1 QGSGPSASG
10 SALCSPGGL
19 QSTCIHRVADT
30 AIKPMTPGLLSVL
43 LLLAGAVMAVV
54 AVRTLH
60 LPALFGYV
68 LVGVVLGPNA
78 LGWVQESHQTET
90 LAEFGIVFLMFTLGL
105 EFSLP
110 RLRAMRGLVF
120 GVGGLQVMLTSSL
133 VLLAGLAFG
142 LDWRSGLV
150 LGGALAMSSTAMVG
164 KLLVERGELETLHG
178 RLVMGVLLF
187 QDLAVVPLLILI
199 PALAGDG
206 ADLLS
211 TLGMALLK
219 GVAVLAV
226 IIALGPQL
234 TRRWFHMVALRQS
247 DELFMLNVLLT
258 TLALAALTEAAGLS
272 AALGAFLAG
281 MLISETEYRYQ
292 VEADIRPFRDIL
304 LGLFFV
310 TVGMHLNVLAV
321 LASWQ
326 EILALTALLMLVKA
340 VLAML
345 AARTASADRLGV
357 ARTGLYLAQAGEFAL
372 VLLSLAEQAGV
383 LEDRALAVTLPAVI
397 LSMLATPVLISQS
410 PRLLRRM
417 SGSEWMNKALELTQI
432 AVRSMGSEQ
441 HVVICGYGR
450 TGQQLARVLARDG
463 VGFIALDTDPQHVQS
478 ATATGE
484 TVVFGDAAR
493 REVLQAAGIQR
504 AKALVITFADTR
516 VALAV
521 LAQTQTLRPDLP
533 VLVRTRD
540 DADIEQ
546 LRAAGATEVV
556 AEVMEASVMLASQT
570 LMLAGVPL
578 NRVLREMR
586 EMREQRYELF
596 RGFFH
601 GITDDDDGDAPRLQ
615 ALQLP
620 PVARAVGRPLGN
632 CGLDGSGVVI
642 KAVRRGP
649 GPALAAAPDL
659 RFEAGDTL
667 VLLGTPEQ
675 LAAAELVLI

>member
-1 QGSGPSASG
+1 
-10 SALCSPGGL
+10 
-19 QSTCIHRVADT
+19 
-30 AIKPMTPGLLSVL
+30 MTPGLLSVL
-43 LLLAGAVMAVV
+43 LLLAGAVLAVV
-54 AVRTLH
+54 AVRTLR

-78 LGWVQESHQTET
+78 LGWVRESAQTET

-120 GVGGLQVMLTSSL
+120 GVGGLQVLLTSSA

-164 KLLVERGELETLHG
+164 KLMVDRGELETLHG
-178 RLVMGVLLF
+178 KLVMGVLLF
-187 QDLAVVPLLILI
+187 QDMAVVPLLILI
-199 PALAGDG
+199 PALAGEG
-206 ADLLS
+206 PDLVQ
-211 TLGMALLK
+211 TLGMAVLK
-219 GVAVLAV
+219 GVVVLTV
-226 IIALGPQL
+226 IIALGHQVM
-234 TRRWFHMVALRQS
+234 RRWFHMVALRRS
-247 DELFMLNVLLT
+247 EELFMLNVLLT

-292 VEADIRPFRDIL
+292 VEADIRPFRDVL

-321 LASWQ
+321 AAEWR
-326 EILALTALLMLVKA
+326 EVLALTLVLMLVKA
-340 VLAML
+340 GLAML
-345 AARTASADRLGV
+345 AARTASGDRV
-357 ARTGLYLAQAGEFAL
+357 AVMRTGIYLAQAGEFAL
-372 VLLSLAEQAGV
+372 VLLSLAEEAGV
-383 LEDRALAVTLPAVI
+383 LQARIMADALPAVI
-397 LSMLATPVLISQS
+397 LSMLATPLLIEHS
-410 PRLLRRM
+410 PRLLRRF
-417 SGSEWMNKALELTQI
+417 SGGEWMNQALQLTQI
-432 AVRSMGSEQ
+432 AMRSMGAEQ

-450 TGQQLARVLARDG
+450 TGQQLARVLARDS
-463 VGFIALDTDPQHVQS
+463 VSFIALDTDPQHVQS
-478 ATATGE
+478 AAATGE

-504 AKALVITFADTR
+504 ARALVITIADTQ

-521 LAQTQTLRPDLP
+521 LAQAQALRPDLP

-540 DADIEQ
+540 DHDIER

-578 NRVLREMR
+578 NRVLREIR
-586 EMREQRYELF
+586 EVREQRYELF

-601 GITDDDDGDAPRLQ
+601 GITDDEDSYAPRLQ

-620 PVARAVGRPLGN
+620 PVARAVGRTLGA

-642 KAVRRGP
+642 KSVRRGP
-649 GPALAAAPDL
+649 GPALTPEPGL
-659 RFEAGDTL
+659 RLEAGDTL
-667 VLLGTPEQ
+667 VLMGTPEQ
-675 LAAAELVLI
+675 LSAAELVLI

>member
-1 QGSGPSASG
+1 
-10 SALCSPGGL
+10 
-19 QSTCIHRVADT
+19 
-30 AIKPMTPGLLSVL
+30 MTPGLLSVL
-43 LLLAGAVMAVV
+43 LLLAGAVLAVV
-54 AVRTLH
+54 AVRTLR

-78 LGWVQESHQTET
+78 LGWVRESTQTET

-120 GVGGLQVMLTSSL
+120 GVGGLQVLLTSAL
-133 VLLAGLAFG
+133 VLLTGLGFG

-199 PALAGDG
+199 PALSGDG
-206 ADLLS
+206 PDLLP
-211 TLGMALLK
+211 TLALALLK
-219 GVAVLAV
+219 GVVALAL
-226 IIALGPQL
+226 IIGLGQHV
-234 TRRWFHMVALRQS
+234 TRRWFHVVARRRS
-247 DELFMLNVLLT
+247 EELFMLNVLLT

-292 VEADIRPFRDIL
+292 VEADIRPFRDVL

-321 LASWQ
+321 FAEWREVVL
-326 EILALTALLMLVKA
+326 LTLVLMVVKA
-340 VLAML
+340 ALAML
-345 AARTASADRLGV
+345 AARTASRDRMAV
-357 ARTGLYLAQAGEFAL
+357 MRTGVYLAQAGEFAL
-372 VLLSLAEQAGV
+372 VLLSLAEEAGV
-383 LEDRALAVTLPAVI
+383 LQDRVIAEVLPAVI
-397 LSMLATPVLISQS
+397 LSMLATPLLIEHS
-410 PRLLRRM
+410 PRLLRRFN
-417 SGSEWMNKALELTQI
+417 GAEWMNQALQLTQI
-432 AVRSMGSEQ
+432 AMRSMGAEQ

-450 TGQQLARVLARDG
+450 TGQQLARVLARDD
-463 VGFIALDTDPQHVQS
+463 VRFIALDTDPQHVQS

-504 AKALVITFADTR
+504 AKALVITFAETQA
-516 VALAV
+516 ALAV
-521 LAQTQTLRPDLP
+521 LAQAQALRPDLP

-540 DADIEQ
+540 EHDIER

-578 NRVLREMR
+578 NRVLREIR
-586 EMREQRYELF
+586 EMREQRYDLF

-601 GITDDDDGDAPRLQ
+601 GITDDEDSAAPRLQ

-620 PVARAVGRPLGN
+620 PVARAVGRPLGA
-632 CGLDGSGVVI
+632 CGLDGSGLVI
-642 KAVRRGP
+642 KSVRRGP
-649 GPALAAAPDL
+649 GPALPPDPAL
-659 RFEAGDTL
+659 RLEAGDTL

-675 LAAAELVLI
+675 IAAAELLLI

>member
-1 QGSGPSASG
+1 
-10 SALCSPGGL
+10 
-19 QSTCIHRVADT
+19 
-30 AIKPMTPGLLSVL
+30 MTPGLLSVL
-43 LLLAGAVMAVV
+43 LLLAGAVLAVV
-54 AVRTLH
+54 AVRTLR

-78 LGWVQESHQTET
+78 LGWVRESTQTET

-120 GVGGLQVMLTSSL
+120 GVGGLQVLLTSSM

-164 KLLVERGELETLHG
+164 KLLVERHELESLHG

-199 PALAGDG
+199 PALAGEG
-206 ADLLS
+206 PDLLQ

-219 GVAVLAV
+219 GAVVLALV
-226 IIALGPQL
+226 IAVGPGL
-234 TRRWFHMVALRQS
+234 TRRWFHLVAERRS
-247 DELFMLNVLLT
+247 EELFMLNVLLT

-292 VEADIRPFRDIL
+292 VEADIRPFRDVL

-310 TVGMHLNVLAV
+310 TVGMHLNVLGV
-321 LASWQ
+321 LAEWQ
-326 EILALTALLMLVKA
+326 EVLLLTLLLMSVKA

-345 AARTASADRLGV
+345 AARTASKDRVGV
-357 ARTGLYLAQAGEFAL
+357 MRTGIYLAQAGEFAL
-372 VLLSLAEQAGV
+372 VLLSLAEEAGV
-383 LEDRALAVTLPAVI
+383 LEARIMASALPAVI
-397 LSMLATPVLISQS
+397 LSMLATPLLIEHS
-410 PRLLRRM
+410 PRLLRRFN
-417 SGSEWMNKALELTQI
+417 GSEWMNQALQLTQI
-432 AVRSMGSEQ
+432 AMRSMGAEQ

-463 VGFIALDTDPQHVQS
+463 VSFIALDTDPQHVQS
-478 ATATGE
+478 AAATGE

-504 AKALVITFADTR
+504 ARALVITFAETQ

-521 LAQTQTLRPDLP
+521 LAQAQALRPDLP

-540 DADIEQ
+540 DQDIER

-586 EMREQRYELF
+586 EMREQRYDLF

-601 GITDDDDGDAPRLQ
+601 GITDDDDGAAPRLQ

-620 PVARAVGRPLGN
+620 PVARAVGRTLGD
-632 CGLDGSGVVI
+632 CGLDGSGVVV

-649 GPALAAAPDL
+649 GPALVPDADL

>member
-1 QGSGPSASG
+1 
-10 SALCSPGGL
+10 
-19 QSTCIHRVADT
+19 
-30 AIKPMTPGLLSVL
+30 MTPGLLSVL
-43 LLLAGAVMAVV
+43 LLLAGAVLAVV
-54 AVRTLH
+54 AVRTLR

-78 LGWVQESHQTET
+78 LGWVRESAQTET

-120 GVGGLQVMLTSSL
+120 GVGGLQVFLTSFL
-133 VLLAGLAFG
+133 VLLTGLALG

-164 KLLVERGELETLHG
+164 KLMVDRGELETLHG
-178 RLVMGVLLF
+178 KLVMGVLLF
-187 QDLAVVPLLILI
+187 QDMAVVPLLILI
-199 PALAGDG
+199 PALAGEG
-206 ADLLS
+206 PDLVQ
-211 TLGMALLK
+211 TLGMAVLK
-219 GVAVLAV
+219 GAVVLTV
-226 IIALGPQL
+226 IIALGQQVM
-234 TRRWFHMVALRQS
+234 RRWFHMVALRRS
-247 DELFMLNVLLT
+247 EELFMLNVLLT

-292 VEADIRPFRDIL
+292 VEADIRPFRDVL

-321 LASWQ
+321 AAEWQ
-326 EILALTALLMLVKA
+326 EVLALTLVLMLVKA
-340 VLAML
+340 GLAML
-345 AARTASADRLGV
+345 AARTASGDRV
-357 ARTGLYLAQAGEFAL
+357 AVMRTGIYLAQAGEFAL
-372 VLLSLAEQAGV
+372 VLLSLAEEAGV
-383 LEDRALAVTLPAVI
+383 IQARVMADALPAVI
-397 LSMLATPVLISQS
+397 LSMLATPLLIEHS
-410 PRLLRRM
+410 PRLLRRF
-417 SGSEWMNKALELTQI
+417 SGGEWMNQALQLTQI
-432 AVRSMGSEQ
+432 AMRSMGAEQ

-463 VGFIALDTDPQHVQS
+463 VSFIALDTDPQHVQS
-478 ATATGE
+478 AAATGE
-484 TVVFGDAAR
+484 TVVFGDSAR

-504 AKALVITFADTR
+504 ARALVITIADTQ

-521 LAQTQTLRPDLP
+521 LAQAQALRPDLP

-540 DADIEQ
+540 DQDIER

-578 NRVLREMR
+578 NRVLREIR
-586 EMREQRYELF
+586 EVREQRYELF

-601 GITDDDDGDAPRLQ
+601 GITDDEDGNAPRLQ

-620 PVARAVGRPLGN
+620 PVARAIGRTLGA

-642 KAVRRGP
+642 KSVRRGP
-649 GPALAAAPDL
+649 GPALTPEPSL
-659 RFEAGDTL
+659 LLEAGDTL
-667 VLLGTPEQ
+667 VLMGTPEQ
-675 LAAAELVLI
+675 LSAAELVLI

>member
-1 QGSGPSASG
+1 
-10 SALCSPGGL
+10 
-19 QSTCIHRVADT
+19 
-30 AIKPMTPGLLSVL
+30 MTPGLLSVL
-43 LLLAGAVMAVV
+43 LLLAGAVLAVV

-68 LVGVVLGPNA
+68 LVGIVLGPNA

-120 GVGGLQVMLTSSL
+120 GVGGLQVLLTSSA
-133 VLLAGLAFG
+133 VLLAGFAFG

-206 ADLLS
+206 PDLLP
-211 TLGMALLK
+211 TLAMALLK

-247 DELFMLNVLLT
+247 DELFMLNVLLS

-321 LASWQ
+321 LAEWQ
-326 EILALTALLMLVKA
+326 EVLALTLVLMLVKA
-340 VLAML
+340 ALAML
-345 AARTASADRLGV
+345 AARTASADRVGV
-357 ARTGLYLAQAGEFAL
+357 MRTGLYLAQAGEFAL

-383 LEDRALAVTLPAVI
+383 LEDRVLADALPAVI
-397 LSMLATPVLISQS
+397 LSMLVTPLLISQS
-410 PRLLRRM
+410 PRLLRRF
-417 SGSEWMNKALELTQI
+417 SGGEWMNKALELTQI
-432 AVRSMGSEQ
+432 AMRSMGAEQ

-478 ATATGE
+478 AAATGE

-504 AKALVITFADTR
+504 ARALVITVADTR

-521 LAQTQTLRPDLP
+521 LAQAQALRPDLP

-578 NRVLREMR
+578 NRVLREIR
-586 EMREQRYELF
+586 EVREQRYELF

-620 PVARAVGRPLGN
+620 PVARAVGRTIAA

-642 KAVRRGP
+642 KSVRRGP
-649 GPALAAAPDL
+649 GPALAAAADL
-659 RFEAGDTL
+659 RLEAGDTL

-675 LAAAELVLI
+675 LSAAELVLI

>member
-1 QGSGPSASG
+1 
-10 SALCSPGGL
+10 
-19 QSTCIHRVADT
+19 
-30 AIKPMTPGLLSVL
+30 MTPGLSSVL
-43 LLLAGAVMAVV
+43 LLLAGAVLAVV
-54 AVRTLH
+54 VVRTLR

-78 LGWVQESHQTET
+78 LGWVTPSHQTET

-120 GVGGLQVMLTSSL
+120 GVGGLQVFLTSAL
-133 VLLAGLAFG
+133 VFGVGLALG

-164 KLLVERGELETLHG
+164 KLLVERSELETLHG

-199 PALAGDG
+199 PAMAGQGDDLVQTLA
-206 ADLLS
+206 L
-211 TLGMALLK
+211 ALLK
-219 GVAVLAV
+219 GVVALAL
-226 IIALGPQL
+226 IIGFGQQV
-234 TRRWFHMVALRQS
+234 TRQWFHLVARKRS
-247 DELFMLNVLLT
+247 EELFMLNVLLT
-258 TLALAALTEAAGLS
+258 TLGLAALTAAAGLS

-292 VEADIRPFRDIL
+292 VEADIRPFRDVL
-304 LGLFFV
+304 LGLFFI
-310 TVGMHLNVLAV
+310 TVGMHLNVLGV
-321 LASWQ
+321 LAEWP
-326 EILALTALLMLVKA
+326 EVLLLTLLLIVVKA

-345 AARTASADRLGV
+345 AARFASKDRMAV
-357 ARTGLYLAQAGEFAL
+357 MRTGLYVAQAGEFAL
-372 VLLSLAEQAGV
+372 VLLSLAEEAGV
-383 LEDRALAVTLPAVI
+383 LRSRLMADALPAVI
-397 LSMLATPVLISQS
+397 LSMLVTPLLIQNSQ
-410 PRLLRRM
+410 RLLRRFN
-417 SGSEWMNKALELTQI
+417 GGEWMNQALQLTRI
-432 AVRSMGSEQ
+432 AMRSMGAEQ
-441 HVVICGYGR
+441 HVVVCGYGR

-463 VGFIALDTDPQHVQS
+463 VSFIALDTDPKHVQS
-478 ATATGE
+478 AAAAGE

-504 AKALVITFADTR
+504 ARALVITFAETQA
-516 VALAV
+516 ALAV
-521 LAQTQTLRPDLP
+521 LGQARALRPDLP

-540 DADIEQ
+540 DADIER

-601 GITDDDDGDAPRLQ
+601 GITDDEDSDAPRLQ
-615 ALQLP
+615 TLQLP
-620 PVARAVGRPLGN
+620 MVARAVGRTLAG

-642 KAVRRGP
+642 KSVRRGP
-649 GPALAAAPDL
+649 GPALGADPGL
-659 RFEAGDTL
+659 RLEAGDTL

-675 LAAAELVLI
+675 LAAAELTLI

>member
-1 QGSGPSASG
+1 
-10 SALCSPGGL
+10 
-19 QSTCIHRVADT
+19 
-30 AIKPMTPGLLSVL
+30 MTPGLLSVL
-43 LLLAGAVMAVV
+43 LLLAGAVLAVV
-54 AVRTLH
+54 AVRTLR

-78 LGWVQESHQTET
+78 LGWVRESAQTET

-120 GVGGLQVMLTSSL
+120 GVGGLQVLLTSSA

-164 KLLVERGELETLHG
+164 KLMVDRGELETLHG
-178 RLVMGVLLF
+178 KLVMGVLLF
-187 QDLAVVPLLILI
+187 QDMAVVPLLILI
-199 PALAGDG
+199 PALAGEG
-206 ADLLS
+206 PDLVQ
-211 TLGMALLK
+211 TLGMAVLK
-219 GVAVLAV
+219 GVVVLTV
-226 IIALGPQL
+226 IIALGHQVM
-234 TRRWFHMVALRQS
+234 RRWFHMVALRRS
-247 DELFMLNVLLT
+247 EELFMLNVLLT

-292 VEADIRPFRDIL
+292 VEADIRPFRDVL

-321 LASWQ
+321 AAEWR
-326 EILALTALLMLVKA
+326 EVLALTLVLMLVKA
-340 VLAML
+340 GLAML
-345 AARTASADRLGV
+345 AARTASGDRV
-357 ARTGLYLAQAGEFAL
+357 AVMRTGIYLAQAGEFAL
-372 VLLSLAEQAGV
+372 VLLSLAEEAGV
-383 LEDRALAVTLPAVI
+383 LQARVMADALPAVI
-397 LSMLATPVLISQS
+397 LSMLATPLLIEHS
-410 PRLLRRM
+410 PRLLRRF
-417 SGSEWMNKALELTQI
+417 SGGEWMNQALQLTQI
-432 AVRSMGSEQ
+432 AMRSMGAEQ

-450 TGQQLARVLARDG
+450 TGQQLARVLARDS
-463 VGFIALDTDPQHVQS
+463 VSFIALDTDPQHVQS
-478 ATATGE
+478 AAATGE

-504 AKALVITFADTR
+504 ARALVITIADTQ

-521 LAQTQTLRPDLP
+521 LAQAQALRPDLP

-540 DADIEQ
+540 DHDIER

-578 NRVLREMR
+578 NRVLREIR
-586 EMREQRYELF
+586 EVREQRYELF

-601 GITDDDDGDAPRLQ
+601 GITDDEDSYAPRLQ

-620 PVARAVGRPLGN
+620 PVARAVGRTLGA

-642 KAVRRGP
+642 KSVRRGP
-649 GPALAAAPDL
+649 GPALTPEPGL
-659 RFEAGDTL
+659 RLEAGDTL
-667 VLLGTPEQ
+667 VLMGTPEQ
-675 LAAAELVLI
+675 LSAAELVLI